1 MKGVLNK
8 WDLLFKQITTTQ
20 KKIKFL
26 MDWVFV
32 VATNRERESER
43 KKEQKIFDF
52 NISSVCYISM

>member
-32 VATNRERESER
+32 VATNRERER
-43 KKEQKIFDF
+43 KKEQKIFDS